1 MCGSCAALPGGNRL
15 VGQSWPEGTRAAF
28 LRRRLR
34 WMDFVAHS
42 HYLWIAS
49 GCILW
54 LFWYTSDGLRRGEQW
69 IALTYACK
77 AVIGQRLIFCVW
89 GLRPKFNSSASTSS
103 LYTAGNGG
111 SGSGSGNHSSR
122 ASGGGSH
129 HACQP
134 CATVHLVK
142 VNTEHRGSGGRGA
155 PAPLPRVRAGG
166 PYQTVLILTLLN
178 VRRPTAAPTP
188 LVKYQ

>member
-1 MCGSCAALPGGNRL
+1 MRQLRRASRRESF
-15 VGQSWPEGTRAAF
+15 SWPELARGEEGGVLAPPLALDGFRS
-28 LRRRLR
+28 L
-34 WMDFVAHS
+34 FVAHS

-103 LYTAGNGG
+103 LYTAGNV
-111 SGSGSGNHSSR
+111 R
-122 ASGGGSH
+122 QRQRQRQPQ
-129 HACQP
+129 QP
-134 CATVHLVK
+134 CQRWWQPSCLPALCSHAVLV
-142 VNTEHRGSGGRGA
+142 VSRHAYQDSE
-155 PAPLPRVRAGG
+155 RARRWG
-166 PYQTVLILTLLN
+166 LL
-178 VRRPTAAPTP
+178 RA
-188 LVKYQ
+188 

>member
-1 MCGSCAALPGGNRL
+1 MCGSCAALPGGKL
-15 VGQSWPEGTRAAF
+15 LAGQSWPEGRRAAF

-103 LYTAGNGG
+103 LYTAGNV
-111 SGSGSGNHSSR
+111 R
-122 ASGGGSH
+122 QRQRQRQPQ
-129 HACQP
+129 QP
-134 CATVHLVK
+134 CQRWWQPSCLPALCSHAVLV
-142 VNTEHRGSGGRGA
+142 VSRHAYQDSE
-155 PAPLPRVRAGG
+155 RARRWG
-166 PYQTVLILTLLN
+166 LL
-178 VRRPTAAPTP
+178 RA
-188 LVKYQ
+188 

>member
-1 MCGSCAALPGGNRL
+1 MCGSCAALPGGNL
-15 VGQSWPEGTRAAF
+15 SAGQSWPEGRRAAF

-103 LYTAGNGG
+103 LYTAGNV
-111 SGSGSGNHSSR
+111 R
-122 ASGGGSH
+122 QRQRQRQPQ
-129 HACQP
+129 QP
-134 CATVHLVK
+134 CQRWWQPSCLPALCSHAVLV
-142 VNTEHRGSGGRGA
+142 VSRHAYQDSE
-155 PAPLPRVRAGG
+155 RARRWG
-166 PYQTVLILTLLN
+166 LL
-178 VRRPTAAPTP
+178 RA
-188 LVKYQ
+188 

>member
-15 VGQSWPEGTRAAF
+15 AGQSWPEGRRAAF

-54 LFWYTSDGLRRGEQW
+54 LLWYTSDGLRRGEQW

-77 AVIGQRLIFCVW
+77 AVIGQRLVFCVW
-89 GLRPKFNSSASTSS
+89 GLRPKFNSSASTS
-103 LYTAGNGG
+103 TRCATGNVRQRQRQPQPQQCMPAVVAASMLACLLLACCG
-111 SGSGSGNHSSR
+111 SGEW
-122 ASGGGSH
+122 
-129 HACQP
+129 HAC
-134 CATVHLVK
+134 
-142 VNTEHRGSGGRGA
+142 RGGERARRCGVLGA
-155 PAPLPRVRAGG
+155 
-166 PYQTVLILTLLN
+166 
-178 VRRPTAAPTP
+178 
-188 LVKYQ
+188 